1 MHFPHI
7 SITIILMDEIK
18 QDEYD
23 ELSVLRIT
31 PYLAI
36 PRTELTFRTSRSGG
50 PGGQNVNKVE
60 TRVELLFD
68 VANSPTLT
76 DYLREI
82 LLVELRQWLDSNGVL
97 HLISS
102 EYRSQYRN
110 REAALARF
118 YTVMV
123 NALRPRIIRRP
134 TRIPRSIN
142 EKRLQ
147 TKKHR
152 GEIKRQRGGRGD
164 E

>member
-1 MHFPHI
+1 
-7 SITIILMDEIK
+7 MDEIR

-36 PRTELTFRTSRSGG
+36 PRTELTFRTSRSSG

-110 REAALARF
+110 RESALARF

-123 NALRPRIIRRP
+123 NALRPRISRRP

-152 GEIKRQRGGRGD
+152 SEIKRQRGGRG
-164 E
+164 EE